1 MSKNQNLTDNAD
13 NKPQNTKKKILTA
26 IGIAAAILLLG
37 GLGAGLFLLNRGGGE
52 RDSSSVNISG
62 MPRENVLD
70 LAKRYISRGEYD
82 RAMDL
87 LDALLLQNPSD
98 ADALAM
104 LDEIIALKQGV
115 PLSNFP
121 RYSDV
126 PSYSLDDL
134 QRLYAQQNQSADELD
149 KLIAELSAKQDS
161 LTPEEQQRL
170 AELQKRREEIA
181 QANKEMSQLFELL
194 QQLQEQ
200 SAADRAKLDELLQKQ
215 SSSGLSS
222 AETARINE
230 LLKEQQE
237 QMAQAQAE
245 TERLRQM
252 LREQQAQSEADKAK
266 LDELLKQQK
275 EQSARAGE
283 ESARMEKLLR
293 EQQMQAE
300 KLAQENAQI
309 QQRLAEEQAAEPER
323 AQHSRTETPR
333 RPKAGASRKDCRL
346 NMLVTRKMRDQ
357 IQALADIDEKSV
369 NSFLNDVIAAY
380 IDSRREEYEQYSK
393 AAAKIEAIR
402 RAKREGAG
410 Q

>member
-87 LDALLLQNPSD
+87 LDSLLLQNPSD

-237 QMAQAQAE
+237 QMQMIDFPFSDLVEEMVQSFQTLAKAQNKTFTSSIQPMLSLCGDERSLRQLLSVLLDNALKYSDEGGRISLTLEKQGQSLRLSVFNTTSQPVDRQH
-245 TERLRQM
+245 TERLFNRFY
-252 LREQQAQSEADKAK
+252 RGDQS
-266 LDELLKQQK
+266 
-275 EQSARAGE
+275 R
-283 ESARMEKLLR
+283 
-293 EQQMQAE
+293 
-300 KLAQENAQI
+300 
-309 QQRLAEEQAAEPER
+309 
-323 AQHSRTETPR
+323 
-333 RPKAGASRKDCRL
+333 
-346 NMLVTRKMRDQ
+346 
-357 IQALADIDEKSV
+357 
-369 NSFLNDVIAAY
+369 NSKIGGYGIGLSIAAAVTANHKGR
-380 IDSRREEYEQYSK
+380 ISAATQDGKSLTITVMLPVQREKRMKRKQVDS
-393 AAAKIEAIR
+393 
-402 RAKREGAG
+402 
-410 Q
+410 